1 MNKPG
6 IGIIG
11 FGDFSKLMISHL
23 HPYAD
28 IVISTRQKS
37 PDTDLNCRFV
47 DSREALSRPVVIP
60 SMPSQFL
67 ENYFTMNAKYLR
79 PDSIV
84 VDVCSVKVKP
94 VEVLKRVIPDNIEIL
109 ATHPLFGPTSASKT
123 LAGQRIMVYPARLG
137 KAKYE
142 QIKGFM
148 QDVLQLKVIESTPEE
163 HDRTLAYVQGLS
175 HYIGRI
181 MDIMKIPDT
190 ELLTRAYA
198 DLLDMKRVQGGD
210 SWELFESIML
220 ENPYAKAVH
229 DEFEDACRD
238 LDRRLGLEH

>member
-1 MNKPG
+1 MPRTS

-11 FGDFSKLMISHL
+11 FGDFSKLMIRHL
-23 HPYAD
+23 EPYAD
-28 IVISTRQKS
+28 ILVATRQKS
-37 PDTDLNCRFV
+37 PDSDLKCRFV
-47 DSREALSRPVVIP
+47 SNVEALAQPVVIP

-67 ENYFTMNAKYLR
+67 ESYFKENAKYLQ
-79 PDSIV
+79 PKAIV

-94 VEVLKRVIPDNIEIL
+94 VKTLKKILPGSVEIL
-109 ATHPLFGPTSASKT
+109 ATHPLFGPASASDT
-123 LAGQRIMVYPARLG
+123 LAGQRIMIYPARLEP
-137 KAKYE
+137 AKYE
-142 QIKGFM
+142 DIKGFLRDTM
-148 QDVLQLKVIESTPEE
+148 RLKLIECTPEE

-198 DLLDMKRVQGGD
+198 DLLDMKKIQGGD

-238 LDRRLGLEH
+238 LDKRLGLEH